1 MKAARAVL
9 GNESKKAA
17 KSAAPKSRIAPCIT
31 VENFVD
37 KMAPPNGRAEKL
49 TAGLTSPANKI

>member
-9 GNESKKAA
+9 GNDSKKAA

-49 TAGLTSPANKI
+49 TAGLT